1 MPAKS
6 ASSRNSHLRLRI
18 AQVAAQLM
26 AEHGIRDY
34 AFAKRK
40 AARQLGVTDTHALPG
55 NEEIDEALRSYHAL
69 YSPDEHA
76 ETLRAQRE
84 QALAVLEAFG
94 QFSPMLTG
102 AVLSGTASDHTHIE
116 IELYADASKEF
127 EQFLI
132 NEGASFK
139 VADRHGRYGYLI
151 YSDPADIMVT
161 VLPLNSQ
168 HANSR
173 GRADGVR
180 RMNAEQLTRLLQ
192 EQD

>member
-6 ASSRNSHLRLRI
+6 GSSRNSHLRLRI

-55 NEEIDEALRSYHAL
+55 NDEIDDALRSHHAL
-69 YSPDEHA
+69 YGADEHEA
-76 ETLRAQRE
+76 ILRAQRE
-84 QALAVLEAFG
+84 QALDVLKAFDRFDPALVG
-94 QFSPMLTG
+94 S
-102 AVLSGTASDHTHIE
+102 VVNGTATDFSNIE

-139 VADRHGRYGYLI
+139 VADRNGRHGFLI
-151 YSDPADIMVT
+151 SSDPADILVT
-161 VLPLNSQ
+161 VLPLSSQ
-168 HANSR
+168 HASSR
-173 GRADGVR
+173 ARADGMK
-180 RMNAEQLTRLLQ
+180 RMNVDQLAEFLKQ
-192 EQD
+192 

>member
-1 MPAKS
+1 MPVKS
-6 ASSRNSHLRLRI
+6 GSSRNSHLRLRI

-40 AARQLGVTDTHALPG
+40 AARQLGVTDSHALP
-55 NEEIDEALRSYHAL
+55 NNDEIDEALRSHHAL
-69 YSPDEHA
+69 YGPDEHA

-84 QALAVLEAFG
+84 QALAVLQAFG

-102 AVLSGTASDHTHIE
+102 AVLSGTASDHANIE

-127 EQFLI
+127 EQFLL
-132 NEGASFK
+132 NQGASFK
-139 VADRHGRYGYLI
+139 VADRPGRQAYLI
-151 YSDPADIMVT
+151 YSDPADILVT
-161 VLPLNSQ
+161 VLPLSSQ
-168 HANSR
+168 HAHSR
-173 GRADGVR
+173 GRADGAK
-180 RMNAEQLTRLLQ
+180 RMNAEQLSRLLQ